1 MGTIACSC
9 FQNSNINNLN
19 RDKQGNLIVDL
30 MRSTSKKKI
39 KSKNKIENS
48 LNNLDTS
55 PDTSIYLN
63 NIKDK
68 KNSEFDSTIN
78 KNNNYNNQNNKKK
91 NSINSNFDLLRFQ
104 KDEILKK
111 MKFSLNG
118 NNINEKNVL
127 ILGPEESG
135 KTSLMMRYL
144 EYKFDDFYIP
154 SLNDEINTK
163 LIFGKKKFILSLY
176 ISNNISTYENYNFD
190 CNFVLY
196 DITSQESFSKA
207 KEIIDYLKL
216 NNSNNKIF
224 LIGNKIDLNSNF
236 DEEKEKE
243 KLNKIFANK
252 NIEIFFISVKRNFGI
267 SAMMIRFQ
275 DMFKKETV
283 IDDNE

>member
-9 FQNSNINNLN
+9 FQNSNMSNLN

-30 MRSTSKKKI
+30 MSSSSKKKI

-63 NIKDK
+63 NFKDK
-68 KNSEFDSTIN
+68 RNSEFDLTNKN
-78 KNNNYNNQNNKKK
+78 KNNMNK
-91 NSINSNFDLLRFQ
+91 NFDLLRIQ

-118 NNINEKNVL
+118 NINEKNVL
-127 ILGPEESG
+127 ILGSEESG

-224 LIGNKIDLNSNF
+224 LIGNKIDLDSNF

>member
-224 LIGNKIDLNSNF
+224 LIGNKIDLDSNF